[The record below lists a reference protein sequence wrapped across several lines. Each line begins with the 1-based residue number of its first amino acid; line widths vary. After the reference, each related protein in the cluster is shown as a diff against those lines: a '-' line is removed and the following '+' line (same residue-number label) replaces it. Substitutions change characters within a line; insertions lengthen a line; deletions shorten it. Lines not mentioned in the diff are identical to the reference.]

1 LKSAEEQESIM
12 AADPRKRQKKLE
24 QRAAKRKEKKH
35 VQIREQ
41 SLGMSERLSV
51 ATQYPILGAWVGDD
65 LWTQGLGTVHV
76 SRELGRGM
84 VAASVFLIDRY
95 CLGVKDA
102 FARILNRAEYD
113 STLVRK
119 VRSKFPTTDVSP
131 AKARKIVEAAVE
143 YASGLGFP
151 PPADYQVAKLI
162 FGDIDAGECTE
173 EFEFGKNGKPL
184 FINGPNDTI
193 ERCNL
198 IQKTLERTQGPGGF
212 EFIIRLGPKGAIKPN
227 ELGLVMDSED

>member
-1 LKSAEEQESIM
+1 M

-35 VQIREQ
+35 VQVREQ

-51 ATQYPILGAWVGDD
+51 ATQFPILNSWIGDD
-65 LWTQGLGTVHV
+65 LWTQGMGTVHV
-76 SRELGRGM
+76 SRELPRGM

-95 CLGVKDA
+95 CLGVKDV

-119 VRSKFPTTDVSP
+119 IKSKFATTDVSP
-131 AKARKIVEAAVE
+131 AKARKLVEAAVE
-143 YASGLGFP
+143 YASDLGFP
-151 PPADYQVAKLI
+151 PHPDYPVAKLI

-173 EFEFGKNGKPL
+173 KFEFGKDGKPL
-184 FINGPNDTI
+184 FINGPNDTL
-193 ERCNL
+193 ERCLL
-198 IQKTLERTQGPGGF
+198 IRKTLERTQGPGGF
-212 EFIIRLGPKGAIKPN
+212 EFLIQVGPGGAIKPH
-227 ELGLVMDSED
+227 ELGVDWDQVD